1 MQSAFEIVAE
11 PTRRALLDELR
22 AGPLPVGELSRRT
35 GLSQPN
41 TSRHLR
47 IMREAGVVS
56 SQTAG
61 QRRLYEL
68 RPEGLAE
75 LASWLTPYVLILQ
88 RSRRPQ
94 RPGS

>member
-1 MQSAFEIVAE
+1 MMPSAFAIVAE
-11 PTRRALLDELR
+11 PARRAILDELR
-22 AGPLPVGELSRRT
+22 GGPLPVGELSRLT

-47 IMREAGVVS
+47 IMRDAGVVS
-56 SQTAG
+56 SRAAG

-75 LASWLTPYVLILQ
+75 LAGWLTPYVLILQ
-88 RSRRPQ
+88 RSNPR
-94 RPGS
+94 

>member
-11 PTRRALLDELR
+11 PARRAILDELR
-22 AGPLPVGELSRRT
+22 SGPLPVGDLSRLT

-47 IMREAGVVS
+47 IMRDAGVVS
-56 SQTAG
+56 SRAAG
-61 QRRLYEL
+61 QRRVYEL

-75 LASWLTPYVLILQ
+75 LAGWLTPYVLMLQ
-88 RSRRPQ
+88 RSHSR
-94 RPGS
+94 